1 MANVKTRVEFVP
13 GAVTDEMVTGLPFTV
28 TTKSLVVA
36 VVDLI
41 VSLYVNV
48 IVVPLEPRTAELRT
62 GPVWSTLE
70 LLVTVVAANDAASLP
85 AVS

>member
-1 MANVKTRVEFVP
+1 MANVKTRVEFEP
-13 GAVTDEMVTGLPFTV
+13 GAVTDEMVTGLPLTV